1 MSFSTAP
8 FTTILG
14 WCETN
19 KCNRIE
25 ITNLDNGFVQTLF
38 VWKNHEI
45 VFEINTMSLI
55 SSIEIKKDSGEDSK
69 NTIFHQEGILLN
81 NCLEILESTLKDE

>member
-19 KCNRIE
+19 KCSRIE

-45 VFEINTMSLI
+45 VFEINTTSLI
-55 SSIEIKKDSGEDSK
+55 SSIEIKKEDGEDSK
-69 NTIFHQEGILLN
+69 NIIFHQEGVLLN
-81 NCLEILESTLKDE
+81 NCLEILEFTLKDE

>member
-8 FTTILG
+8 FTTVLG
-14 WCETN
+14 WCEKN

-38 VWKNHEI
+38 VWKEHEVVI
-45 VFEINTMSLI
+45 QINTSTLI
-55 SSIEIKKDSGEDSK
+55 SSIEIKKDLGEDLK
-69 NTIFHQEGILLN
+69 NLIFSQENIILE
-81 NCLEILESTLKDE
+81 NCLEILEFILSNE

>member
-8 FTTILG
+8 FTTVLG
-14 WCETN
+14 WCEKN

-38 VWKNHEI
+38 VWKEHEVVI
-45 VFEINTMSLI
+45 QINTLTLI
-55 SSIEIKKDSGEDSK
+55 SSIEIKKDLGEDLK
-69 NTIFHQEGILLN
+69 NSIFSQENILLE
-81 NCLEILESTLKDE
+81 NCLEILESNLSNE

>member
-8 FTTILG
+8 FTTVLG
-14 WCETN
+14 WCEKN

-38 VWKNHEI
+38 VWKEHEVVI
-45 VFEINTMSLI
+45 QINTSTLI
-55 SSIEIKKDSGEDSK
+55 SSIEIKKDLGEDLK
-69 NTIFHQEGILLN
+69 NLIFSQENILLE
-81 NCLEILESTLKDE
+81 NCLEILEFNLSNE

>member
-8 FTTILG
+8 FTTVLG
-14 WCETN
+14 WCEKN

-38 VWKNHEI
+38 VWKEHEVVI
-45 VFEINTMSLI
+45 QINTSTLI
-55 SSIEIKKDSGEDSK
+55 SSIEIKKDLGEDLK
-69 NTIFHQEGILLN
+69 NLIFSQENILLE
-81 NCLEILESTLKDE
+81 NCLEILESNLSNE